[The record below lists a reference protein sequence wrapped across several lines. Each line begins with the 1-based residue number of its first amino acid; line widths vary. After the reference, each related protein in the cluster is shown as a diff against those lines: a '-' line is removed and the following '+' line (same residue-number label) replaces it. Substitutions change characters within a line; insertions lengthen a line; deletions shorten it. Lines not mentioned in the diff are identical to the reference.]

1 MTKNDD
7 LKMNLEDCCQEVC
20 GCPDCDEPDCADS
33 IAQSQ
38 ETDNQDQ
45 LGQDSKT
52 KQANNGQTEQARD
65 NQSEQDDQEPQ
76 MSEEQ
81 LAAIKAF
88 NDHMQSLNDQII
100 QAQEQAQRERAKAEA
115 LAQRLVNLQAEF
127 DNFRKRNAKSV
138 NSAQAEGRYEVII
151 EVIKI
156 LDVIEHALSMIKDQV
171 TASGVQM
178 IYRQIQD
185 VLKNFEVEEIEA
197 LGQEFDPNLHSA
209 VESVKTED
217 ANSGAV
223 VEVIQKGYRLGEK
236 ILRYA
241 SVKVAE

>member
-7 LKMNLEDCCQEVC
+7 LKMNFEDCCQDVC
-20 GCPDCDEPDCADS
+20 DCADCDEPDCAEGQAS
-33 IAQSQ
+33 KT
-38 ETDNQDQ
+38 EQDQ
-45 LGQDSKT
+45 KSGQDGQGEKT
-52 KQANNGQTEQARD
+52 GQAEQAKNGQSKQDGLAEQ
-65 NQSEQDDQEPQ
+65 EIQ
-76 MSEEQ
+76 MTQEQ

-88 NDHMQSLNDQII
+88 DDHMQSLNNQII
-100 QAQEQAQRERAKAEA
+100 QAQEQAQRERAKADA

-127 DNFRKRNAKSV
+127 DNFRKRNADSI
-138 NSAQAEGRYEVII
+138 SAAQTEGRCEVIT

-156 LDVIEHALSMIKDQV
+156 LDVIEHALGMIKDQA

-185 VLKNFEVEEIEA
+185 VLKNFEVKEIEA
-197 LGQEFDPNLHSA
+197 QGQEFDPNLHSA
-209 VESVKTED
+209 VERVKIEG
-217 ANSGAV
+217 AKAGAV

-241 SVKVAE
+241 SVKIAE